1 MDDKLRAYAEVGA
14 AGAAEPRRIDEAGA
28 DRADHAADAVDAER
42 VERVVIAK
50 LRLQDADRVEADDRS
65 HRAKHDSAERA
76 AVARRRSAGAQ
87 AGDAAGEEA
96 QGRTIVAA
104 HTHGDHPTQ
113 HHRGGYEK
121 SVDRESEGE

>member
-14 AGAAEPRRIDEAGA
+14 AGAAEPRRIDDAGA

-65 HRAKHDSAERA
+65 HRAKHDRAARA
-76 AVARRRSAGAQ
+76 AVARRLSDGDQ
-87 AGDAAGEEA
+87 AGDDAGAE
-96 QGRTIVAA
+96 QIGKRSGRDGVCEYAVTTVV
-104 HTHGDHPTQ
+104 
-113 HHRGGYEK
+113 GG
-121 SVDRESEGE
+121 

>member
-42 VERVVIAK
+42 VERVVIDK

-65 HRAKHDSAERA
+65 HRAKHERAERA
-76 AVARRRSAGAQ
+76 AVARRRRS
-87 AGDAAGEEA
+87 EEHTSELQSLMRISYA
-96 QGRTIVAA
+96 VFCLIKKKTTKIRIHTTRT
-104 HTHGDHPTQ
+104 
-113 HHRGGYEK
+113 
-121 SVDRESEGE
+121 